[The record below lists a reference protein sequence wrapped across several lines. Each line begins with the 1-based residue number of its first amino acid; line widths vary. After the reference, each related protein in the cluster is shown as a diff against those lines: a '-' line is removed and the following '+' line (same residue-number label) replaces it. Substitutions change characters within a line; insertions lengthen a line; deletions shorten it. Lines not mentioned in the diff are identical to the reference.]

1 MPESNWCLNLMC
13 GRLQIILEVG
23 LEIVMTSFLISG
35 QRQGLASEV
44 ENLTKFINCF
54 EVTMDQMLLEEVIFC
69 FYFSFLLW
77 LTICLLVYEHIFSR
91 PP

>member
-1 MPESNWCLNLMC
+1 MC

-54 EVTMDQMLLEEVIFC
+54 EVSYYGSNAVGRSD
-69 FYFSFLLW
+69 FLL
-77 LTICLLVYEHIFSR
+77 LFFIPSLVDHLFACV
-91 PP
+91 